1 MLEGAKAYV
10 LPGSAAVLL
19 ALFFAWRCS
28 IDDDAATPSTH
39 AEKKAPPASPREQIE
54 AAVAAE
60 GSAAPPLP
68 DAYRESVRSALD
80 PIVAR
85 CREARPSESAPP
97 LAIRIEV
104 AAAENVGGIVR
115 TIEVTGAKGSSP
127 SRSLATC
134 IERGG
139 RSLALPDAAA
149 TGIGTYDLEVAP

>member
-1 MLEGAKAYV
+1 MMIEGWKAYV

-19 ALFFAWRCS
+19 AVFFAWRCS
-28 IDDDAATPSTH
+28 VDDGATPSTD
-39 AEKKAPPASPREQIE
+39 AERKAAPASPREQIE

-68 DAYRESVRSALD
+68 DGYRESVRSALD

-85 CREARPSESAPP
+85 CREQRNSQASLP

-115 TIEVTGAKGSSP
+115 TIEVSGAKGSSP

-134 IERGG
+134 IEQGG
-139 RSLALPDAAA
+139 RALALPDAAA